1 MHSRRFQIAVLIA
14 LVTLLAGSGNL
25 AGQAQ
30 QRPAAAPS
38 PDPFAGL
45 QFRNIGPASMGG
57 RVDDLAVL
65 ESNPA
70 VFYVGTASGGLW
82 KTTNSGTT
90 WEVHFDDLD
99 DAVSIGDIA
108 IAPDDANTVWVGTG
122 ENNNRQSGSWGNGVY
137 KSIDGGQTWKH
148 MGLRESRHIARII
161 VDPVDHDVIYVAA
174 LGSLYGP
181 GKERGVYKSTDG
193 GLTWNNVLFVDQ
205 DTGATELVQDPSNN
219 KVLYAATYQRRRA
232 TWGFNGGGPGSAMWK
247 SSDAGRTWTKLTNGV
262 PPGHLGRIGM
272 DVYRA
277 NPNIVYARI
286 EATGGQT
293 GTYRSDDAGL
303 SWRRMS
309 NVNPRPMYF
318 SQIRIDPTNDLRV
331 YVLGVQLHISDDGGK
346 TFIENG
352 TMHSDHH
359 AMWINPKNPNHI
371 IDGNDGGVGIS
382 WDKGKTW
389 EGIYNMDLAQYYHV
403 GYDMETPYNLCGG
416 MQDNYTWC
424 GPSAVRSRN
433 GIVNDDWYQI
443 QGGDGFEAV
452 IDPNDPDTIYAESQ
466 DGNVVRVNRRT
477 NERSTIRP
485 LPNRGE
491 SGYRWN
497 WNTPIHISPH
507 TSSTIYVGGNRVFK
521 STDRGQSW
529 TPISPDLTQN
539 TDRETLSLM
548 GTVAKEFTIAKHDG
562 VQSYGNLVQLI
573 ESPKQAGVLYAG
585 ADDGSVNMTK
595 DGGKTWTN
603 INARF
608 PNMPKNAYVSGLIA
622 SAHDANTVYV
632 AFDNH
637 MNDDYNNY
645 VYASVDGGQNFRSIS
660 ESIPKGQVVMTVAED
675 PKNPAVLYAGT
686 EFGLYVSTDRGG
698 SWNRLR
704 SGLPSV
710 PVHEIVFHPRE
721 NDMIVATHGRSLWI
735 LDDAAPIQ
743 QSAEAMRADA
753 FLFDFGRP
761 AMQFNP
767 ANDRGFVTDK
777 PFRGK
782 NPTFGVPISYYL
794 KGEVPSANVS
804 LRIRDAAGTVVR
816 TLSGND
822 LRDATKAGINR
833 VHWDFRYQPLA
844 AQAQAGGGPG
854 GGGGGGGFGGGG
866 GNNGPFVMPG
876 EYRVTLVVNN
886 NDIATKSVRVVGDT
900 AIKWTDADRK
910 SWHDTALAF
919 HRLQE
924 QANEAADAVTQLG
937 THYQTLETL
946 LKSGANVP
954 ADVKTAIEAAGKELA
969 SLRTRLGVAAP
980 GQQAEG
986 GGGAGGRG
994 GGGGGGFG
1002 GGQNPNVRAQLGQ
1015 TKGQIM
1021 GSHSVPSEQQTRALT
1036 LGREDLTKVI
1046 ADTNALISSLPALFD
1061 KAGASAFKPAALKP
1075 VRTVSPTN

>member
-1 MHSRRFQIAVLIA
+1 MYSRRSQIAL
-14 LVTLLAGSGNL
+14 LVAFAALLAGSGNL

-30 QRPAAAPS
+30 QRAATAPAS
-38 PDPFAGL
+38 DPFAGL
-45 QFRNIGPASMGG
+45 QLRNIGPASMGG
-57 RVDDLAVL
+57 RIDDLAVL

-82 KTTNSGTT
+82 KTVNMGTT
-90 WEVHFDDLD
+90 WEVLFDDLE

-108 IAPDDANTVWVGTG
+108 IAPEDANTVWVGTG

-148 MGLRESRHIARII
+148 MGLRDSKHIARII

-193 GLTWNNVLFVDQ
+193 GLTWTNVLFVDQ

-247 SSDAGRTWTKLTNGV
+247 SSDAGRSWTKLTNGV
-262 PPGHLGRIGM
+262 PTGHLGRIGM

-286 EATGGQT
+286 EATNNQS

-303 SWRRMS
+303 TWRRMS

-318 SQIRIDPTNDLRV
+318 SQIRIDPTNDLRI
-331 YVLGVQLHISDDGGK
+331 YVLGVQIHISDDGGK

-352 TMHSDHH
+352 ALHSDHH

-371 IDGNDGGVGIS
+371 IDGTDGGVGIS

-424 GPSAVRSRN
+424 GPSQVRSRN

-507 TSSTIYVGGNRVFK
+507 ASSTIYVGGNRVFK

-539 TDRETLSLM
+539 LDRETLSLM
-548 GTVAKEFTIAKHDG
+548 GTTAKEFTIAKHDG
-562 VQSYGNLVQLI
+562 VQSYGNLVQLV

-608 PNMPKNAYVSGLIA
+608 PNMPKGAYVSGLVA

-632 AFDNH
+632 SFDNH

-686 EFGLYVSTDRGG
+686 EFGLFVSTDRGG
-698 SWNRLR
+698 SWHRIR
-704 SGLPSV
+704 SGLPTV
-710 PVHEIVFHPRE
+710 PIHEIVFHPRE

-735 LDDAAPIQ
+735 LDDATPIQ
-743 QSAEAMRADA
+743 QSAEAMRAEA

-804 LRIRDAAGTVVR
+804 IRIRDGAGTVVR

-833 VHWDFRYQPLA
+833 VHWDFRYQPLPT
-844 AQAQAGGGPG
+844 QAGAQGPG

-886 NDIATKSVRVVGDT
+886 KDIATKSVRIIGDT
-900 AIKWTDADRK
+900 AVRWTDADRK
-910 SWHDTALAF
+910 TWHDTALAF

-924 QANEAADAVTQLG
+924 QANEAAEAVTQLG
-937 THYQTLETL
+937 TQYQTLETL
-946 LKSGANVP
+946 LKSATNLPGDA
-954 ADVKTAIEAAGKELA
+954 KTAIEAAGKELA
-969 SLRTRLGVAAP
+969 SLRTRLGVPAP
-980 GQQAEG
+980 GQQPPAG
-986 GGGAGGRG
+986 GGF
-994 GGGGGGFG
+994 GGGGFG
-1002 GGQNPNVRAQLGQ
+1002 GGPNPNVRAQLGQ
-1015 TKGQIM
+1015 TKGQLM
-1021 GSHSVPSEQQTRALT
+1021 GAHAVPSEQQLRALT
-1036 LGREDLTKVI
+1036 LGREDLTRVI
-1046 ADTNALISSLPALFD
+1046 ADTNTLITSIPALFD

-1075 VRTVSPTN
+1075 VRQVTTN